1 MVMPTFLRFVL
12 KVLFR
17 VSVSSRRTSAL
28 HGGPLLF
35 VANHRSRFDV
45 LLLGLLLP
53 KQPLVIV
60 PPEEMTSRFTRWLL
74 KYIDHEVLDIG
85 TAAALKPLLK
95 LLRTGR
101 DVVVFPEGRL
111 ARSAAVTKVYA
122 VPALAALRSS
132 AACAPVCIR
141 YGAGLTCGTSSA
153 RALFSTALQ
162 LMPPKRIENLAAGS
176 ARQRRMQATRQ
187 LTTMMQ
193 DTVLAGHSPKPLFGC
208 FLDACVAQGRSTPI
222 IEDLK
227 QGVQTYGAVLR
238 ASLALGRLLK
248 RFTDD
253 QERVGVLLPNVPATV
268 QTVLGLSATGRLPVM
283 FNYSGGVAAIRTA
296 RQAAGVQTVVT
307 SRMFVQQAHLESL
320 IEALNGCAIVYLE
333 DLRSQFGVL
342 DKVWLLAFALRF
354 PRLTMAKQSVSD
366 PAVVLFT
373 SGSDG
378 EPKGVVLSHQ
388 AVLANVTQIGTV
400 IEFTPE
406 DKILNPLPLYHAYS
420 FTAGMVLPLT
430 TGTRLHLYISPLHYR
445 AIPEVAYRHDCT
457 VLFGTSTFLSYYAA
471 YANAVDFS
479 RVRYV
484 ISGGEKLAPE
494 VARVWLDKFGLRI
507 FEGYGCTE
515 CAPVISLANPAAH
528 RSGTVGR
535 FLPGMEYHIVPVN
548 GIERGGILHL
558 RGPNL
563 MLGHYLKH
571 APGIVQPCRSALGP
585 GWYDTGDVV
594 EMDDDGFVLIHGRMR
609 RFAKIAGEMVSLDH
623 IEQVARTA
631 SPAHFHAAVL
641 AVADYGGE
649 TTVLFTTD
657 PALDRITLQRTAR
670 MLGGRDL
677 SVARE
682 IVKVRELPMLRTG
695 KTDYTSLVQLAHS
708 QRPRTRPSERLAA
721 INVSRVSQEDGLP
734 TAQSTGTS

>member
-1 MVMPTFLRFVL
+1 MRTVLIYLL

-17 VSVSSRRTSAL
+17 VSVSRCPSLAL
-28 HGGPLLF
+28 REGPRVF
-35 VANHRSRFDV
+35 VVHHRSRLDV

-53 KQPLVIV
+53 EQPVVIV
-60 PPEEMTSRFTRWLL
+60 PPAEMTSRVTRRLL
-74 KYIDHEVLDIG
+74 KYVNHEVLDIG

-95 LLRTGR
+95 LLRNGR
-101 DVVVFPEGRL
+101 HVIVFPEGRV
-111 ARSAAVTKVYA
+111 ARSAAVTKVYP
-122 VPALAALRSS
+122 VPALAALRSA
-132 AACAPVCIR
+132 AACVPVCIR
-141 YGAGLTCGTSSA
+141 YGAGPTSGVGSA
-153 RALFSTALQ
+153 RALFGAAVQ
-162 LMPPKRIENLAAGS
+162 LMPPKRIENPAAGS
-176 ARQRRMQATRQ
+176 ARQRRAQATRQ
-187 LTTMMQ
+187 LIAMMQ
-193 DTVLAGHSPKPLFGC
+193 DAVLAGHTPKPLFAC
-208 FLDACVAQGRSTPI
+208 FLDACAAQGRSTPI

-248 RFTDD
+248 RFTADR
-253 QERVGVLLPNVPATV
+253 ERVGVLLPNVPATV
-268 QTVLGLSATGRLPVM
+268 QSVLGLSATGRLPVM

-307 SRMFVQQAHLESL
+307 SRLFVQQARLEPL
-320 IEALNGCAIVYLE
+320 LEALNGCAIVYLE

-342 DKVWLLAFALRF
+342 DKIWLLAFALRF
-354 PRLTMAKQSVSD
+354 PRLTMAKQSASD

-388 AVLANVTQIGTV
+388 AVMANVTQIRTV

-471 YANAVDFS
+471 YASAVDFA

-528 RSGTVGR
+528 RGGTVGR
-535 FLPGMEYHIVPVN
+535 FLPGMDYRMVPVD

-563 MLGHYLKH
+563 MLGHYLRD

-594 EMDDDGFVLIHGRMR
+594 EVDDDGFVLIHGRMR

-631 SPAHFHAAVL
+631 SPGHFHAAVL

-657 PALDRITLQRTAR
+657 AALDRITLQRTAR
-670 MLGGRDL
+670 ILGSRDL
-677 SVARE
+677 AVARE

-695 KTDYTSLVQLAHS
+695 KTDYTRLAQLAQS
-708 QRPRTRPSERLAA
+708 QRPRARASERVTAR
-721 INVSRVSQEDGLP
+721 NVNRVPQEDGLP